1 MPQFSL
7 HSDTDFGLI
16 VVFAIVL
23 AIIWIAEFV
32 RLMSAADEAFPGQ
45 YVRLAWVAAFLVCW
59 PLAPFA
65 FLYWR
70 RGQAR
75 TRVVHQ
81 KPKTRIPRQSSA
93 PPDAPVE

>member
-16 VVFAIVL
+16 LVFSIVL

-45 YVRLAWVAAFLVCW
+45 YVRLAWVAA
-59 PLAPFA
+59 
-65 FLYWR
+65 
-70 RGQAR
+70 
-75 TRVVHQ
+75 
-81 KPKTRIPRQSSA
+81 S
-93 PPDAPVE
+93 